1 MGMVRRGHTVCLAV
15 PPGSKLRELAERNGL
30 EVEVV
35 ALKKGR
41 DDPLVLDFLSLI
53 SRHRIQV
60 LNTHVRIAS
69 CLGWRWVASREHSA
83 LQGFRRGHRVQR

>member
-53 SRHRIQV
+53 SRHQIQV
-60 LNTHVRIAS
+60 LNTHGSVDQ
-69 CLGWRWVASREHSA
+69 
-83 LQGFRRGHRVQR
+83 LQGTRGGSGRECIY